1 MQLQA
6 KLIQILPLQTG
17 KSKNGEWKKQDIIV
31 ETDDQY
37 PKKVCISIWGDKV
50 NTSILELENQY
61 NFSINVESREY
72 NGKWYTDVKA
82 WKIETVG
89 NANEP
94 NQTDGPSMNDMPSD
108 DFGSEPTGEDLPF

>member
-17 KSKNGEWKKQDIIV
+17 TSKNGEWKKQDVIV

-50 NTSILELENQY
+50 DTSLLQVGNNLDI
-61 NFSINVESREY
+61 SINVESREY
-72 NGKWYTDVKA
+72 NGKWYSDIKA
-82 WKIETVG
+82 WKIEAVG
-89 NANEP
+89 STPA
-94 NQTDGPSMNDMPSD
+94 QTDGPNMTDIPSEE
-108 DFGSEPTGEDLPF
+108 FGSEPTGEDLPF